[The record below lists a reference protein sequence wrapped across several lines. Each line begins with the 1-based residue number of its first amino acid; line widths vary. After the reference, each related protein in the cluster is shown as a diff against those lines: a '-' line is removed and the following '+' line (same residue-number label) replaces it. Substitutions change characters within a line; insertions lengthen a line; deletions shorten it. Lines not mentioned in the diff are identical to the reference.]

1 MSTEAVSTPITSTVF
16 DTVLDIPHKPGYPVE
31 NNDHFAQQQK
41 VQLNQQKKTLNIA
54 QVSLT
59 IYTDKRSLVFPN
71 YNTNIRTFSYAT

>member
-41 VQLNQQKKTLNIA
+41 VQLNQQKKTH
-54 QVSLT
+54 
-59 IYTDKRSLVFPN
+59 
-71 YNTNIRTFSYAT
+71 